1 MQQISVLGLERIY
14 VEIQC
19 RPMLMI
25 IVQENMVMLLIFSLC
40 SDRLSEIKIMFN
52 LKIKNKIEI
61 TKGVCVLMQS
71 C

>member
-1 MQQISVLGLERIY
+1 
-14 VEIQC
+14 
-19 RPMLMI
+19 MLMI